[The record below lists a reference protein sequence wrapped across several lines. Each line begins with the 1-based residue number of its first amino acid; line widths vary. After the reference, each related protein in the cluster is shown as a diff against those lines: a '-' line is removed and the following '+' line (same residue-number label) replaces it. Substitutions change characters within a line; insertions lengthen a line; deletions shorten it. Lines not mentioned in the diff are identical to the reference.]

1 MAAAVPLPPQN
12 EPMFYVIAA
21 IPGTTA
27 GRQARVWHHLWQLR
41 DLSSVSVVLPTV
53 VSSPCPLLADEPAD
67 ATCTATGLQVPQE
80 TAWVPLEVDLSDF
93 LGGDGDVRLSRL
105 ECALRA
111 SVERGDARHQ
121 HGQWKQ
127 QPLAR
132 DSRLNRRLAIAI
144 RGWGSLVA
152 RRGDDPQAFTTLRW
166 LEELAEFVGA
176 TLRAHSQ
183 KLARER
189 GHCLALDLAGASV
202 RASSVEM
209 RARWRRAVAD
219 NAIRHRNL
227 SMMSPWDVF
236 PAGGP
241 ADLRYVDLLP
251 LLRRADCLSFRR
263 SVDIGHW
270 NPNEF
275 RGFYERVGAV
285 LQRRNDAGS
294 IAKQV

>member
-1 MAAAVPLPPQN
+1 MPTVRSPQN
-12 EPMFYVIAA
+12 QPMFFVVAA
-21 IPGTTA
+21 FPGAVA
-27 GRQARVWHHLWQLR
+27 GQQARVWHHLWQLR
-41 DLSSVSVVLPTV
+41 DVPSVSVVLPTV

-67 ATCTATGLQVPQE
+67 AVCPASGLQVPQE
-80 TAWVPLEVDLSDF
+80 TAWVPLEVDLVDY
-93 LGGDGDVRLSRL
+93 LDDDGDIRLSRL
-105 ECALRA
+105 ERALRDR
-111 SVERGDARHQ
+111 VECGDARHRQ
-121 HGQWKQ
+121 GRWARQA
-127 QPLAR
+127 LAR

-144 RGWGSLVA
+144 RGWGSVVA
-152 RRGDDPQAFTTLRW
+152 LRGDDPRAFATLRR
-166 LEELAEFVGA
+166 LEELAEFIGA

-189 GHCLALDLAGASV
+189 GYCPALDVAGAPV
-202 RASSVEM
+202 QASGAEM
-209 RARWRRAVAD
+209 SARWRRAVAD

-236 PAGGP
+236 PAGTP

-251 LLRRADCLSFRR
+251 LLRCANCLSFRR

-270 NPNEF
+270 NASEF

-285 LQRRNDAGS
+285 LQRRDDAGS

>member
-1 MAAAVPLPPQN
+1 
-12 EPMFYVIAA
+12 MFYVVAA
-21 IPGTTA
+21 TPGTPA
-27 GRQARVWHHLWQLR
+27 SQQARVWHHLWQLR
-41 DLSSVSVVLPTV
+41 DVPSVSVLLPTV

-67 ATCTATGLQVPQE
+67 AVCPAGGLQVPQE
-80 TAWVPLEVDLSDF
+80 TAWVPLEVDLVDY
-93 LGGDGDVRLSRL
+93 LGAGGDIRLSHL
-105 ECALRA
+105 EHALRE
-111 SVERGDARHQ
+111 SVERGEARHRRGRWASQ
-121 HGQWKQ
+121 I
-127 QPLAR
+127 LAR

-144 RGWGSLVA
+144 RGWGSIVA
-152 RRGDDPQAFTTLRW
+152 RRGDDPRSFATLRR
-166 LEELAEFVGA
+166 LEELAEFVSA
-176 TLRAHSQ
+176 TLRSHSQ

-189 GHCLALDLAGASV
+189 GHCPALDIAGAPV
-202 RASSVEM
+202 QASGAEM
-209 RARWRRAVAD
+209 KARWRRAVAD

-236 PAGGP
+236 PAGAP

-251 LLRRADCLSFRR
+251 LLRCANCLSFRR
-263 SVDIGHW
+263 NVDISHW